1 MHGQSVIFLRVL
13 RVAQNESNE
22 NQLAQP
28 DQKKSLTTHTRLNVY
43 THIHVF
49 TARCSFTRSL
59 ASSLSW
65 MCVGLREI
73 WLCRRRSRSRSL
85 LLHCICRSRNTA
97 IRFRFNISL
106 LLLLLYTLFIQ
117 LRLHSGCTSHIRRQK
132 WNEHTEEY
140 EPKRRKTSAI
150 QWCCLFFVPCLFI
163 QFV

>member
-1 MHGQSVIFLRVL
+1 MKTSSLNPTKKKASLLILGSMFIHTFMYLL
-13 RVAQNESNE
+13 HVAHL
-22 NQLAQP
+22 LA
-28 DQKKSLTTHTRLNVY
+28 
-43 THIHVF
+43 
-49 TARCSFTRSL
+49 RSL